1 IDVSRT
7 RIPEPPAGGVGAG
20 SSGAAAGTAEEG
32 HRKRAQ
38 HARDAARAQGAGGES
53 GSARAPLQVL
63 VLGGGL
69 IGGALCDALARRG
82 HSLFLATRSGTRR
95 AGVDA
100 LALDFNALPDGN
112 ALAGALAGIDV
123 LVNTVGIFRA
133 TAQQS
138 FDAVH
143 VKGPQALFGAAR
155 MAGVQ
160 RVVQLSALGA
170 DAGSSLPYFA
180 SKGRAEE
187 ALRQTGI
194 GHAIVRPSLVF
205 SPQGQSTRWFAR
217 LASLPLLPLP
227 DGGTQQIQPVHLQ
240 DLVDAL
246 VRLVDAP
253 EVPAALDAVGPQP
266 LMLRDDLSLFRH
278 AMGAVGWT
286 VPVPVALPRAGARAG
301 AAVSPQLPVDPD
313 ALSMLDAGNTA
324 DPMPMHRWL
333 GRQARS
339 PASFIT
345 PDSAAAMRGPA
356 LLGWTVPLM
365 RWTLAFMWV
374 ATGIIS
380 LWLYPRELSMQMLG
394 RVGLRGGLAE
404 AALWSA
410 ALLDFALGAALLL
423 VSRWRTQV
431 YLAQLALVLGYTIII
446 SLWLPEQWLHPFG
459 PVLKNVPLL
468 AMILSLLALDRR
480 PWT

>member
-7 RIPEPPAGGVGAG
+7 RIPEPLAGGIGAG
-20 SSGAAAGTAEEG
+20 SSDAAAGTAEEG

-143 VKGPQALFGAAR
+143 VKGPQALFDAAR
-155 MAGVQ
+155 VAGVR

-170 DAGSSLPYFA
+170 DSGSALPYFA

-187 ALRQTGI
+187 ILRGSGI
-194 GHAIVRPSLVF
+194 DHAIARPSLVF
-205 SPQGQSTRWFAR
+205 APQGPSTRWFAQ

-227 DGGTQQIQPVHLQ
+227 GGGIQSIQPVHLH

-246 VRLVDAP
+246 VRLVEAP
-253 EVPAALDAVGPQP
+253 QVPTSLDVVGPQP
-266 LMLRDDLSLFRH
+266 LALRAYLGLFRR
-278 AMGAVGWT
+278 ALGTAGW
-286 VPVPVALPRAGARAG
+286 VLPVPAALARVGARAL
-301 AAVSPQLPVDPD
+301 AAVSPRLPVDPD
-313 ALSMLDAGNTA
+313 ALTMLEAGSTA
-324 DPMPMHRWL
+324 DPAPMTRWL
-333 GRQARS
+333 GRQPRA
-339 PASFIT
+339 PATFLT
-345 PDSAAAMRGPA
+345 PGAAGHMRGEA
-356 LLGWTVPLM
+356 LLAWTVPLM
-365 RWTLAFMWV
+365 RWSLAIMWI
-374 ATGIIS
+374 ATGVIS
-380 LWLYPRELSMQMLG
+380 LWLYPRDLSLQMLG
-394 RVGLRGGLAE
+394 RVGLQGAFAD

-410 ALLDFALGAALLL
+410 ALLDFALGIALLPG
-423 VSRWRTQV
+423 RWRTQ
-431 YLAQLALVLGYTIII
+431 
-446 SLWLPEQWLHPFG
+446 
-459 PVLKNVPLL
+459 
-468 AMILSLLALDRR
+468 
-480 PWT
+480 